1 MSIIGHPGPVRGT
14 PGVAPGVPSMTPAAR
29 VIGAIR
35 SRIAGSAFTLPA
47 WLLMLGVVALPLA
60 TAIYLSFTSESLAST
75 DPAAFVGLRNYT
87 TAVFTPTFVR
97 ALRVTLTI
105 VAIGLVIQLP
115 IGFLLA
121 RILNRELFGHRIVR
135 SALLI
140 PMLLTP
146 VAVGLMWRFMFNP
159 DLGLARY
166 LLAQVHPGLN
176 WLGDPTLAMAVI
188 VFVDSW
194 MHIPFVMIMM
204 LAGLAGLPG
213 EVLEA
218 ASIDGAKWWR
228 MTRYIILPLLQP
240 VILVTLLIR
249 FIDSFR
255 LFDIVYAITNG
266 GPGDATT
273 NVSILAY
280 LQTFTFFQIA
290 QGAALSVAIAL
301 LIFPVYFVFLR
312 VTRV

>member
-1 MSIIGHPGPVRGT
+1 
-14 PGVAPGVPSMTPAAR
+14 
-29 VIGAIR
+29 
-35 SRIAGSAFTLPA
+35 
-47 WLLMLGVVALPLA
+47 MLGVVALPLA